1 VRKVVELEERVQL
14 AKTDPQILN
23 DLITD
28 YRPFIQNVV
37 HETCKRY
44 VEWGHD
50 EELSIGLIAFEEAV
64 KRFEATKGHPLS
76 FARTLIRNRVIDH
89 LRKENK
95 HYYTDLDS
103 VPESVVAVTPS
114 VPSITEEISELQ
126 VFLKK
131 YDISFDDL
139 PNVSP
144 VKKALR
150 EELKHAAKELA
161 KNSNLIKQLLEK
173 KQLPVRAIADKAAV
187 SHKKIERNRVY
198 VITIALIWHLDLPLL
213 QGYLK

>member
-1 VRKVVELEERVQL
+1 
-14 AKTDPQILN
+14 
-23 DLITD
+23 
-28 YRPFIQNVV
+28 
-37 HETCKRY
+37 
-44 VEWGHD
+44 
-50 EELSIGLIAFEEAV
+50 
-64 KRFEATKGHPLS
+64 
-76 FARTLIRNRVIDH
+76 
-89 LRKENK
+89 
-95 HYYTDLDS
+95 
-103 VPESVVAVTPS
+103 VTPS

-126 VFLKK
+126 AFLKK
-131 YDISFDDL
+131 YEISFDDL